1 MVPHL
6 ELPARP
12 HLIPSVPKLRPL
24 PKNLADL
31 DQSALVSLAQAL
43 HLDAAESRQHIKVL
57 VLNQDTLT
65 AQNALLHTE
74 NAHQQDGLHRREG
87 KRRRTVR
94 EKLGTGGRAV
104 EVTSDESMKIVGEH
118 NVRQMAAEAKKGG
131 KGNPSV
137 EKSCPLP
144 TKEHIIHCKDLWSQ
158 AMASWNEKQDELKA
172 NGIPMN
178 RAGDKPCLWWFSDAP
193 NPDFVLASIKNGTF
207 KLPISSRSHQSCQ
220 RRVSDASSTEYH
232 EW

>member
-1 MVPHL
+1 MAIHNQQAISLPSQLPSLSIKAVSVIPQTSPIKHIVKNLTLLTICPTSNPAFPSEDSSTPSPAPDSAPLVCETNRLDGVKASLTNTRAGFLFDGSPASSSTMVPHL

-74 NAHQQDGLHRREG
+74 NAHQRDGLHRREG

-118 NVRQMAAEAKKGG
+118 NV
-131 KGNPSV
+131 
-137 EKSCPLP
+137 
-144 TKEHIIHCKDLWSQ
+144 
-158 AMASWNEKQDELKA
+158 
-172 NGIPMN
+172 
-178 RAGDKPCLWWFSDAP
+178 
-193 NPDFVLASIKNGTF
+193 
-207 KLPISSRSHQSCQ
+207 
-220 RRVSDASSTEYH
+220 
-232 EW
+232 